1 MKLVKVY
8 LVNKCKYENAASM
21 GIRSTPTM
29 HFQVHSDIVGNL

>member
-8 LVNKCKYENAASM
+8 FVNKCKYENAASM
-21 GIRSTPTM
+21 GIRSTPIM